1 MTYLG
6 QNRGL
11 VSGWTGQSRE
21 GKDPDLGGAIKLAQ
35 MGRAGAS
42 HRINYQESHETVS
55 LEGGPKA
62 ANVTWQLGQAQKV
75 GLRP

>member
-1 MTYLG
+1 MARQVRAEKARIQNLG
-6 QNRGL
+6 RA
-11 VSGWTGQSRE
+11 T
-21 GKDPDLGGAIKLAQ
+21 KLAQ
-35 MGRAGAS
+35 MVRAGAS

-75 GLRP
+75 GLWP